1 MYDVIV
7 VGARC
12 AGSPTAMLLARQGY
26 RVLLLDRATFPSD
39 RFISTR
45 LIHPPGIACLKR
57 WGLLE
62 DMRRSGCPPV
72 GTYELHVGPVRV
84 SSQPPAVDGEVA
96 GYSPSRKVLDQL
108 LVEAAVKA
116 GAELREGVSVQGVAV
131 DDDDG
136 IVTVTGQGSDRVR
149 MTERA
154 RLVVGADGKYSK
166 VADFV
171 GAARHHVRPVQSKSL
186 WTYWEGVD
194 LGGAAMAFRLGNT
207 HAFSWPTH
215 DGLSITG
222 VAWPA
227 RDFVALA
234 DEDADRALLST
245 FDRLAPTIAPQLH
258 AGRRARRWMTG
269 SVPNFLRTS
278 HGPGWALVGD
288 AGYTKDPITA
298 AGISDAFRSAELL
311 AGAIDD
317 GLSGRVAMPDAL
329 AGYEQRRDAM
339 VLSHYAYTCDFAQVN
354 PYSRAEVE
362 LIQAMAHSPRH
373 APGLAGLFAGII
385 SPEEFF
391 SRQSIHELFDYMP
404 SGVSWESRLVR
415 WLVKGFPGRF
425 DGSVRL
431 ADRLIANKMGE
442 MGKFLLDSP
451 LTDVPQ

>member
-12 AGSPTAMLLARQGY
+12 AGSPTAMLLARRGY

-57 WGLLE
+57 WGLL
-62 DMRRSGCPPV
+62 DDVRRSGCPAV

-84 SSQPPAVDGEVA
+84 SSKPPAVDGEAA

-116 GAELREGVSVQGVAV
+116 GAELREGVSVQGLLA
-131 DDDDG
+131 DDEG
-136 IVTVTGQGSDRVR
+136 VVGVTGQTSG
-149 MTERA
+149 RA
-154 RLVVGADGKYSK
+154 RVTEQARIVVGADGKFSK
-166 VADFV
+166 IADFV
-171 GAARHHVRPVQSKSL
+171 GAPKHHVRPVQSKSL
-186 WTYWEGVD
+186 WTYWDGVD
-194 LGGAAMAFRLGNT
+194 LGGAAMAFRHDNT

-222 VAWPA
+222 IAWPT
-227 RDFVALA
+227 RDFVALD
-234 DEDADRALLST
+234 DEAADRTLLRT
-245 FDRLAPTIAPQLH
+245 FDELAPALAPQLH
-258 AGRRARRWMTG
+258 AGQRARRWMIG
-269 SVPNFLRTS
+269 SVPNFLRAS

-311 AGAIDD
+311 AEAIDD
-317 GLSGRVAMPDAL
+317 GLSGRVAIPAAL

-354 PYSRAEVE
+354 SYSRAEVE
-362 LIQAMAHSPRH
+362 LIQAMSQSPRH
-373 APGLAGLFAGII
+373 GPRLAGLFAGIVP
-385 SPEEFF
+385 PEEFF

-404 SGVSWESRLVR
+404 PGVSWESRVVR

-425 DGSVRL
+425 DSSVQL
-431 ADRLIANKMGE
+431 ADRLIAKKMGE
-442 MGKFLLDSP
+442 MGKFLLASHSADN
-451 LTDVPQ
+451 DR